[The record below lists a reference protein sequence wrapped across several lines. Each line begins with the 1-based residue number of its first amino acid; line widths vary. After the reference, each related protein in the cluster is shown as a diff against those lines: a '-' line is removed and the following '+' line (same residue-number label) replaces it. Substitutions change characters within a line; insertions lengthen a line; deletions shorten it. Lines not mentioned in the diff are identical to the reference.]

1 MPLMNVPLSVK
12 ILKNFNL
19 CFLKNTKYLLLT
31 IGVVTVTCTQNV
43 INGLLSVR
51 SEHDTEKNT

>member
-12 ILKNFNL
+12 ILKNFSL
-19 CFLKNTKYLLLT
+19 YFLKNTRYLLLIT
-31 IGVVTVTCTQNV
+31 GAVTVTCTQNV